1 MTDYPDNLTIKDKYL
16 SISTFKK
23 NGEKKSTPVWYVAK
37 DKKLYIWTAD
47 NSWKIKRIKNNNNV
61 EFTASNF
68 KGEHLKESLSG
79 TARIMDKS
87 EEKFPLKLFKDRY
100 GFQYTIFRL
109 MGKLQRSKN
118 IFIEITPQ

>member
-1 MTDYPDNLTIKDKYL
+1 MNDYPENLTSKDKYL

-68 KGEHLKESLSG
+68 KGEHLKVSLSG
-79 TARIMDKS
+79 NALILDKS
-87 EEKFPLKLFKDRY
+87 EEKFPLKIFKARY

-118 IFIEITPQ
+118 IFIEITP